1 MTMDYS
7 SYCLLSL
14 LTRQGPFSV
23 NRDITNSV
31 DNIVIVQIRI
41 IEYSHRTV
49 SGAFMGSLR
58 LSKNQK
64 KVLMA

>member
-1 MTMDYS
+1 
-7 SYCLLSL
+7 L
-14 LTRQGPFSV
+14 LTINSGKDYHNAS
-23 NRDITNSV
+23 DILP
-31 DNIVIVQIRI
+31 
-41 IEYSHRTV
+41 IEYSHHTV